1 MVQGIERR
9 QKRYVEVVTRTGVDG
24 RVMPLSILWEDGRS
38 FEIDRVTD
46 VRRAASL
53 KVGGTGIRY
62 ICEIQGRR
70 TFLYFEDPL
79 WFVEEKLIQEG
90 PPVVGE

>member
-1 MVQGIERR
+1 MVQKIAHRV
-9 QKRYVEVVTRTGVDG
+9 KHYVEVVTRTGTDGKVVPLSIIWDDG
-24 RVMPLSILWEDGRS
+24 RV

-46 VRRAASL
+46 MRRAASL

-62 ICEIQGRR
+62 ICQIKDTH

-79 WFVEEKLIQEG
+79 WFVEEKVTEMDPLVIE
-90 PPVVGE
+90 